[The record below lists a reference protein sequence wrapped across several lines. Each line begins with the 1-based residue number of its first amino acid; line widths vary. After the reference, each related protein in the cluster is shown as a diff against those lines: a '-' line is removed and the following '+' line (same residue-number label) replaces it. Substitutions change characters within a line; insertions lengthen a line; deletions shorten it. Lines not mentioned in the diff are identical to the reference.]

1 MGHDHIVGLDT
12 LHVYRFAIDDQPPPS
27 PTPSPNLRAHRQRRA
42 LRAPFRFSMLD
53 QDMLEQVFVVPSL
66 P

>member
-27 PTPSPNLRAHRQRRA
+27 PTPSPNLRTPRQRRA
-42 LRAPFRFSMLD
+42 PGTPFRFHLGLRRLGAHTMGLTGG
-53 QDMLEQVFVVPSL
+53 
-66 P
+66 